1 MKIRHVLAV
10 GALLLAVSA
19 ASYAARGFWE
29 EGMYLD
35 DQGNMVGYTT
45 IPCEGR
51 EILEGYRTSN
61 YVYIAGGSCDLGYD
75 DPPGGY

>member
-1 MKIRHVLAV
+1 MKIRYVLAV
-10 GALLLAVSA
+10 GALLLSVCA

-35 DQGNMVGYTT
+35 AQGNMVGYST
-45 IPCEGR
+45 IPCQGR

-61 YVYIAGGSCDLGYD
+61 YVQVAGGSCDLGYD
-75 DPPGGY
+75 DPSGPN